1 MRHKTA
7 KRWLSDEWGGS
18 LSAGRRERLE
28 THLASCPKCREIR
41 QDWDRIQKGSALVL
55 PSEKDAYWSDGLARL
70 RASLDK
76 SGRIPSGGEKSVR
89 PVPGFFPWRTW
100 AWGAGGAGLAAA
112 GALLLILL
120 SPAGPLEDAYALSF
134 GDHRAFLEEGL
145 ASDEAV
151 LSEFNES
158 LRSGLAETLEAVPGD
173 VVNLTA
179 DLILTLESFSDED
192 IQIFLNE
199 IALETGVGEK

>member
-7 KRWLSDEWGGS
+7 ERWLSDERGGS
-18 LSAGRRERLE
+18 LPAGRREKLAA
-28 THLASCPKCREIR
+28 HLASCPKCRETR
-41 QDWDRIQKGSALVL
+41 KEWDRIQIGSAVAL
-55 PSEKDAYWSDGLARL
+55 PPEKDAFWSDGLARL
-70 RASLDK
+70 RASLDEP
-76 SGRIPSGGEKSVR
+76 GRIPAGGEKSVR

-100 AWGAGGAGLAAA
+100 AWGAGGAGIAAA

-158 LRSGLAETLEAVPGD
+158 LRIGLADTLETVPGD

-179 DLILTLESFSDED
+179 DLTLSLESFSDED
-192 IQIFLNE
+192 VQIFLNE